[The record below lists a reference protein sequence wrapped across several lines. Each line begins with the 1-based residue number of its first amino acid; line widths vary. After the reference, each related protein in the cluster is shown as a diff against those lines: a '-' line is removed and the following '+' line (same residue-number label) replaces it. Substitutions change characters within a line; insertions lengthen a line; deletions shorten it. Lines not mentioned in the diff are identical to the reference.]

1 MKVAVIMRHCI
12 TNDEDK
18 VIFEVDAPS
27 FRAFLTNEEILL
39 KVLNDDEIKGRTMC
53 GYFTIRI
60 FAVKP

>member
-39 KVLNDDEIKGRTMC
+39 KVLN
-53 GYFTIRI
+53 
-60 FAVKP
+60 

>member
-12 TNDEDK
+12 TNYEDK
-18 VIFEVDAPS
+18 VMLEVDAPS

-39 KVLNDDEIKGRTMC
+39 KVLNDDEIKGRTMW
-53 GYFTIRI
+53 GYFIIGI